1 MADGVEHLVR
11 CSLSPG
17 RHSRRQLMLLLLL
30 LTRDFAR
37 VKQGCRTAPCIQLC
51 RPRMQPYGLLASL
64 PH

>member
-1 MADGVEHLVR
+1 M
-11 CSLSPG
+11 
-17 RHSRRQLMLLLLL
+17 LLLL

-51 RPRMQPYGLLASL
+51 QPWMQPYGLLASL